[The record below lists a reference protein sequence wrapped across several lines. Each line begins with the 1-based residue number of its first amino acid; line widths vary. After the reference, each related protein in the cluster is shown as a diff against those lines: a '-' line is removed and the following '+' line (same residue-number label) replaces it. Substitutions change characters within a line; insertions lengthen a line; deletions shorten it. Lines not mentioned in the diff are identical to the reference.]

1 MAEINLIEIYWTDK
15 AKFTFSEIMLFLENN
30 WTEKEIE
37 TFVSK
42 TFHIISL
49 IEVNPLLFRS
59 STKRKNVHL
68 AVIDKNNVLVYKHN
82 FKKNRIEILIFW
94 DVTQNPK
101 KLKF

>member
-1 MAEINLIEIYWTDK
+1 MAEINSVEIYWTDK
-15 AKFTFSEIMLFLENN
+15 AKFTFSEIILFLENN

-49 IEVNPLLFRS
+49 IQVNPLIFKS
-59 STKRKNVHL
+59 SSKRKNFHL
-68 AVIDKNNVLVYKHN
+68 AVIDKNNVLVYMHN
-82 FKKNRIEILIFW
+82 YKQNRIEILILW
-94 DVTQNPK
+94 DVKQNPK